1 MGVFRVKFGS
11 TVHSVRKYLQTFFE
25 NRLVSEP
32 KESADYIVAHVLGS
46 ETVNKI
52 CISFVYC
59 YLLYALY
66 KCD

>member
-1 MGVFRVKFGS
+1 MGVFRVKFRS

-25 NRLVSEP
+25 NRSVSEP

-52 CISFVYC
+52 CIRFVYC
-59 YLLYALY
+59 YF
-66 KCD
+66 CV